1 MHDMCLGF
9 VLWFR
14 VWPVLLKTM
23 LLEVN
28 LHQVLFLSVVDTD
41 VWRSFW

>member
-1 MHDMCLGF
+1 MCPGF